1 MHLENS
7 IAGSPIHAGRMDGIK
22 TPSLLKIWSFSS
34 FVQFPNIKMD
44 CIKEMG
50 KL

>member
-22 TPSLLKIWSFSS
+22 TPSL
-34 FVQFPNIKMD
+34 
-44 CIKEMG
+44 
-50 KL
+50 